1 MLLLIHSRREHTG
14 LVFAFFLGLTPTPA
28 IGWIPSWCQTSS
40 PSSANHIRHRWNNNN
55 NNNNNN
61 AMTSNPQAESSG
73 RPLWCPEQQIYV
85 GGVVPDNS
93 EIDSLLNENDGAL
106 RIFGY
111 GSLCWSPGD
120 GALAKEGV
128 TKMLGRAI
136 GYQRCWAQKSADHRG
151 TPAFPGIVCTLL
163 SDNEVRC
170 IQEEMRGNPQPR
182 RNDVPSMTE
191 GVVYTIP
198 ADQVDDCL
206 AELDFR
212 EKGGYARDVIDVIE
226 YKSQQTVRALL
237 YRGTPDNPAF
247 WRRALLDLPFA
258 AATMAVSIG
267 PSGKNSDYLFQLDE
281 FMRDPEVSLNSTLQ
295 DHAGDTHTSQ
305 LARMA
310 KEFHSQDLYFLF
322 GSGSNQHNQLLLV
335 SDENN
340 AGLLRGEDAHEM
352 KEMLLCT
359 KRIDGDEVKQ
369 LFAGG
374 GHSGLLTE
382 RGFLYLWG
390 WNEQGQLG
398 TSGHDYNADAPVP
411 VIQPLHDI
419 KVEQVSLGF
428 SHSLVIEKDTG
439 KLFAFGDNIR
449 GQVLGSSSTA
459 SIMRPTTP
467 EFLCNEKIVAISAGL
482 FHSAVIT
489 SEGDLLT
496 FGCNRFGQ
504 SNKGYPGATF
514 EKWRPD
520 DGSRMVQV
528 ACGRRHTVVLDEHGR
543 VWTVGENKHGQL
555 GRSTTNKM
563 DSTLRLVEG
572 SLGGPESGCIAIDCG
587 WSHTVATVRKLDAS
601 TEIHGWGRNDKGQL
615 GTGSTEQISAPRRLF
630 ERLDGINSVCCG
642 SESTMILDN
651 CGRIRSCGWN
661 EHGNLSLG
669 NETDV
674 LDPTIVV
681 GARIVAPPPSN
692 GEGKIIMAAGGAHCI
707 AMQVPK
713 ENHNSSSTI

>member
-1 MLLLIHSRREHTG
+1 MLPGHSRRKHIG
-14 LVFAFFLGLTPTPA
+14 LVIAFFLGLTPTPA
-28 IGWIPSWCQTSS
+28 IGWIPSWHQA
-40 PSSANHIRHRWNNNN
+40 PSSSASAHHWHRR
-55 NNNNNN
+55 NN
-61 AMTSNPQAESSG
+61 AMTSTSQAESG
-73 RPLWCPEQQIYV
+73 PLWCPEQQIYI

-93 EIDSLLNENDGAL
+93 EIDSLLTENDGAL

-163 SDNEVRC
+163 SDDEVHS
-170 IQEEMRGNPQPR
+170 IQAMRGDSHE
-182 RNDVPSMTE
+182 RNDLPSMTE

-198 ADQVDDCL
+198 ADQVDNCL

-226 YKSQQTVRALL
+226 YKTEQTVRALL

-281 FMRDPEVSLNSTLQ
+281 FMRDPEVSQHSSLQ
-295 DHAGDTHTSQ
+295 DHVGDTHTSQ
-305 LARMA
+305 LATMA
-310 KEFHSQDLYFLF
+310 KEFQSQDLYFLF
-322 GSGSNQHNQLLLV
+322 GSGSNQHNQLLLL
-335 SDENN
+335 SDQNN
-340 AGLLRGEDAHEM
+340 AGLVSGEDAHEL

-359 KRIDGDEVKQ
+359 KRIDGDQVKQ

-382 RGFLYLWG
+382 TGCLYLWG
-390 WNEQGQLG
+390 WNEQNQLG
-398 TSGHDYNADAPVP
+398 TSGRDENTDAPVP

-419 KVEQVSLGF
+419 KVEQVALGF

-439 KLFAFGDNIR
+439 KLFAFGNNIR
-449 GQVLGSSSTA
+449 GQVLGFSSTA
-459 SIMRPTTP
+459 SILRPTTP
-467 EFLCNEKIVAISAGL
+467 EFLSNEKIVAISAGL

-496 FGCNRFGQ
+496 FGCARFGQ
-504 SNKGYPGATF
+504 SKQGNLGAIF
-514 EKWRPD
+514 GKWRPD

-555 GRSTTNKM
+555 GRSRANKL
-563 DSTLRLVEG
+563 DGSPRLVEG
-572 SLGGPESGCIAIDCG
+572 SLGSPESGCIAIACG
-587 WSHTVATVRKLDAS
+587 WSHTVATVRKPDAY
-601 TEIHGWGRNDKGQL
+601 TEIYGWGRNDKGQL
-615 GTGSTEQISAPRRLF
+615 GTGSTEQIATPRRLF
-630 ERLDGINSVCCG
+630 ESLDRIKSVCCG

-651 CGRIRSCGWN
+651 SGKIRSCGWN

-669 NETDV
+669 NESDV
-674 LDPTIVV
+674 RDPTIVV

-692 GEGKIIMAAGGAHCI
+692 GEGKILMAAGGAYFI
-707 AMQVPK
+707 AMQVPTV
-713 ENHNSSSTI
+713 NL